1 MVFLASFLSRF
12 LATYG
17 LLLLYCNFSAA
28 SVTPES
34 IFARCDTD
42 SSGAIDA
49 EEFAIGIKN
58 EGHDMS
64 NKRMEALFNS
74 VDDDASGTVDFQEF
88 LTLLEIA
95 QRWAEV
101 SQWDD
106 PKEQLFHFSDTN
118 DDNYVSC
125 EELSALFSGSV
136 PEEISALVKGDNMLD
151 FNEFSQIMEA
161 VELL

>member
-12 LATYG
+12 LATHG

-34 IFARCDTD
+34 IFSRFDTD
-42 SSGAIDA
+42 SSGVIDA
-49 EEFAIGIKN
+49 EEFATGIKN

-64 NKRMEALFNS
+64 KKLMEAIFNS
-74 VDDDASGTVDFQEF
+74 VDDDASGTVDLKEF
-88 LTLLEIA
+88 PTLLEIA
-95 QRWAEV
+95 QRLAEV

-106 PKEQLFHFSDTN
+106 LKEQLFHFYDTN
-118 DDNYVSC
+118 DDNYVSS
-125 EELSALFSGSV
+125 EELSALFSDSV

-161 VELL
+161 VERL